1 MTNFSTGIRGLDQ
14 VLGGGLRLFSRT
26 PGAPPSGAVVLRGPP
41 GAGKSLLA
49 TQLASSL
56 ARQLEGD
63 ILYACI
69 ELLPSELQAQLSS
82 IDWPG
87 GVPRFVDLQRP
98 EGGSGG
104 HRLFCGVLALDPEDP
119 AAHLWD
125 ALEVLRL
132 EAERLSGHPRVLVL
146 DSLTSGYRLGREVP
160 RPLVDGLCKLAA
172 GMGWC
177 VIFLEETSSTE
188 PSPWCFAVDTVL
200 ELGFESAR
208 LDLRSSVLRT
218 IHPSKHRFGRSF
230 PGPHLF
236 EIEQDGLQVH
246 PTGDSYTQGIC
257 PGYPVE
263 DASWTLHGFR
273 SWSELRTFSWVAPSN
288 VITFIHGSDPA
299 TLVRTALRVH
309 REFGA
314 RPLHISLTSMDKS
327 RGTLLSSD
335 AWLAGVWARLEGNL
349 PRSVAFGDLQSI
361 ATFTEP
367 TAWLHNMAILTQ
379 HLAKAGVSVVLYET
393 TKANLV
399 NRDGHLLGWPD
410 TPRSLS
416 LAEISVRIAEI
427 ETRATSIVDNPPII
441 ARVSRL
447 TTGEV
452 LAVGRV

>member
-1 MTNFSTGIRGLDQ
+1 MDQ
-14 VLGGGLRLFSRT
+14 VLGGGLRLFSRA

-41 GAGKSLLA
+41 GAGKSLMAL
-49 TQLASSL
+49 QIASAL
-56 ARQLEGD
+56 ARALEGD
-63 ILYACI
+63 VFYACI
-69 ELLPSELQAQLSS
+69 ELLPTELQAQLAS
-82 IDWPG
+82 IAWPQG
-87 GVPRFVDLQRP
+87 APRFVDLRRP
-98 EGGSGG
+98 EGDAGG
-104 HRLFCGVLALDPEDP
+104 RRLFCGSLALDPEDP

-125 ALEVLRL
+125 SLEVLRL
-132 EAERLSGHPRVLVL
+132 EVERLDGHPRVLVL

-177 VIFLEETSSTE
+177 VIFLEETSSSE

-200 ELGFESAR
+200 ELGFESSR
-208 LDLRSSVLRT
+208 LDLRSSALRT

-236 EIEQDGLQVH
+236 EIEHDGLRVY
-246 PTGDSYTQGIC
+246 PTGSSYTSGFSSA
-257 PGYPVE
+257 YPVQ

-273 SWSELRTFSWVAPSN
+273 SWSEIRPFSWTASSDV
-288 VITFIHGSDPA
+288 VTFVHGSDPA
-299 TLVRTALRVH
+299 TVVRTALRVSH
-309 REFGA
+309 ELGE
-314 RPLHISLTSMDKS
+314 RPLHLPLSSIDEA
-327 RGTLLSSD
+327 RGTPLSSD
-335 AWLAGVWARLEGNL
+335 AWMAQVWGRLERNL
-349 PRSVAFGDLQSI
+349 PRSVAFGDLRAL

-367 TAWLHNMAILTQ
+367 TTWLHNLAILTR

-393 TKANLV
+393 TRANLI
-399 NRDGHLLGWPD
+399 NRDGHLLGWPE

-416 LAEISVRIAEI
+416 LAGISVRIAEI

-447 TTGEV
+447 ATGEV